1 MANLEL
7 TLRDIARTGSGG
19 AAIVGTA
26 LLAVALCAELMRR
39 HRSDSVLVRVA
50 DRLVPATVHRIA
62 VGILTLLATAT
73 SVAMP
78 SVASADT
85 SLRGWLESP
94 SVPTTVV
101 APATASASAQPLA
114 PPAAQPPPA
123 DQPPPAPVATPSPSP
138 APVLHLRLPATP
150 PTSAPAPARTPST
163 TTMRPTAPAVPAPS
177 PPAAAAADPPAAGE
191 RSVQYVVVAGDCLW
205 DIAARLIGPS
215 ASNAAIDRGWRAIY
229 AANRAAIGDD
239 PGLIHPG
246 LVLTL
251 PTLNTT
257 P

>member
-7 TLRDIARTGSGG
+7 TLRDIARTGSGAVAVVG
-19 AAIVGTA
+19 AT
-26 LLAVALCAELMRR
+26 LLAVAICAQLVRR
-39 HRSDSVLVRVA
+39 HRADSVLVRVA
-50 DRLVPATVHRIA
+50 DRLVPTTVHRIA

-94 SVPTTVV
+94 SVPT
-101 APATASASAQPLA
+101 
-114 PPAAQPPPA
+114 
-123 DQPPPAPVATPSPSP
+123 
-138 APVLHLRLPATP
+138 

-177 PPAAAAADPPAAGE
+177 PPAAPAADPPAAGE

-246 LVLTL
+246 LVLTIS
-251 PTLNTT
+251 TLNTT

>member
-7 TLRDIARTGSGG
+7 TLRDIARTGSGAVAVVG
-19 AAIVGTA
+19 AT
-26 LLAVALCAELMRR
+26 LLAVALCAQLVRR
-39 HRSDSVLVRVA
+39 HRADSVLVRVA
-50 DRLVPATVHRIA
+50 DRLVPTTVHRIA

-101 APATASASAQPLA
+101 APATDSASAQPPA
-114 PPAAQPPPA
+114 PPGAQPPPA
-123 DQPPPAPVATPSPSP
+123 DQPHPAPVATPSPSA
-138 APVLHLRLPATP
+138 APVLHPRRPATP
-150 PTSAPAPARTPST
+150 PISAPTPST
-163 TTMRPTAPAVPAPS
+163 SPVRSTGRAVS
-177 PPAAAAADPPAAGE
+177 PPAAAAADPPA
-191 RSVQYVVVAGDCLW
+191 RVQRPVQYVVVAGDCLW
-205 DIAARLIGPS
+205 DIAAQLVGPR
-215 ASNAAIDRGWRAIY
+215 ASNAAVDRGWRAIY

-246 LVLTL
+246 LVLTIAPL
-251 PTLNTT
+251 DPT

>member
-7 TLRDIARTGSGG
+7 TLRDIARTGSGAVAVVG
-19 AAIVGTA
+19 AT
-26 LLAVALCAELMRR
+26 LLAVALCAQLVRR
-39 HRSDSVLVRVA
+39 HRADSVLVRVA

-101 APATASASAQPLA
+101 APATDSASAPPLA
-114 PPAAQPPPA
+114 PPA

-177 PPAAAAADPPAAGE
+177 PPAGAAADPPAAGE

-246 LVLTL
+246 LVLTI